1 MSAEAP
7 PRASIVD
14 RLRAAWRR
22 VLTLDDSPHS
32 IALGV
37 FIGTVVA
44 YQPIVGFQMIV
55 GAIVCK
61 LIRANVI
68 ASLPLAWITNPVT
81 IVPIY
86 YITYRLGVVFTGDE
100 LITYDAIA
108 ALWGAI
114 GEMSLLDGLVEG
126 TRMLLDIFWPM
137 VVGGLI
143 IGVLNGALFYVIV
156 RRVVTAYQARSI
168 HRRRT
173 SESLP
178 TTESKVSPP

>member
-1 MSAEAP
+1 LSTEA
-7 PRASIVD
+7 RVSLVD
-14 RLRAAWRR
+14 RMRAAWRR

-37 FIGTVVA
+37 FIGTMVA

-61 LIRANVI
+61 LIGANVI

-86 YITYRLGVVFTGDE
+86 YVTYRLGVVFTGDVP
-100 LITYDAIA
+100 ITYAYIE

-114 GEMSLLDGLVEG
+114 GELSLLDGIVEG
-126 TRMLLDIFWPM
+126 TRMLLGIFWPM

-143 IGVLNGALFYVIV
+143 IGLVNGALFYMLV
-156 RRVVTAYQARSI
+156 RRLVTTYQGRSI
-168 HRRRT
+168 QGRR
-173 SESLP
+173 ESTPLA
-178 TTESKVSPP
+178 TDEKVGPP

>member
-1 MSAEAP
+1 MSSET
-7 PRASIVD
+7 RGSVID

-81 IVPIY
+81 IIPIY
-86 YITYRLGVVFTGDE
+86 YVTYRLGVVFTGDAP
-100 LITYDAIA
+100 ITYDDIA
-108 ALWGAI
+108 ALWTAI
-114 GEMSLLDGLVEG
+114 GELGLFEGIIEG
-126 TRMLLDIFWPM
+126 TRMLLGIFWPM
-137 VVGGLI
+137 VLGGLL
-143 IGVLNGALFYVIV
+143 IGVVNGALFYVLV
-156 RRVVTAYQARSI
+156 RRLVTAYQARSI
-168 HRRRT
+168 QGRREKPRDPADEEVT
-173 SESLP
+173 RP
-178 TTESKVSPP
+178 

>member
-1 MSAEAP
+1 MSTPAP
-7 PRASIVD
+7 ARPGLVERM
-14 RLRAAWRR
+14 RAAWRR

-37 FIGTVVA
+37 FIGTFVA

-86 YITYRLGVVFTGDE
+86 YGTYKLGVVFTGGDLSYE
-100 LITYDAIA
+100 DMQ
-108 ALWGAI
+108 ALWGGI
-114 GEMSLLDGLVEG
+114 GELGLLDGIVEG
-126 TRMLLDIFWPM
+126 TRMLLGVMWPM
-137 VVGGLI
+137 VVGGAI
-143 IGVLNGALFYVIV
+143 IGIVNGAIFYVLV
-156 RRVVTAYQARSI
+156 KRFVTAYQARSI
-168 HRRRT
+168 HRRRA
-173 SESLP
+173 SDPASSHDE
-178 TTESKVSPP
+178 VSSG